1 MNPGLFAL
9 EAFFY
14 FSELLIE
21 VNLVLRLLPNPFTV
35 TIMAIDMP
43 AAIRPYSMAVA
54 PDSSRKNFAIKDFI
68 ILPLVN
74 GDVTEAA

>member
-1 MNPGLFAL
+1 
-9 EAFFY
+9 
-14 FSELLIE
+14 
-21 VNLVLRLLPNPFTV
+21 
-35 TIMAIDMP
+35 MP

-68 ILPLVN
+68 IMPLVN